1 MSHAISIVNASGQR
15 MVRFL
20 ILCSVKI
27 HLDTVQECHF
37 NSISFPH
44 YFKLCVV
51 LNATFIGGA
60 IAKGRKNWAWTGGT
74 NSRPKHRFIG
84 STLLNPASGLRKKK
98 RACGI
103 LLALVGGDAGLAQTF
118 GHWQIRTVDRVVTRT

>member
-1 MSHAISIVNASGQR
+1 

-44 YFKLCVV
+44 YLELCVV

-60 IAKGRKNWAWTGGT
+60 IAKRAEKLGMDRRYKFP
-74 NSRPKHRFIG
+74 PKTPL
-84 STLLNPASGLRKKK
+84 S
-98 RACGI
+98 
-103 LLALVGGDAGLAQTF
+103 
-118 GHWQIRTVDRVVTRT
+118 